1 MGKKE
6 VISKNSTTSK
16 YQIMDLIKMKIPP
29 QNYYQF
35 KGVISGGL
43 GMSWSKFK
51 TIAQSTCIKGDPGY
65 SSYFRR
71 DDLIFIAKILG
82 VKVHQL
88 HSAPKYRIEQII
100 ETKQR
105 PAKLK
110 AELFKA
116 LPYCQQSVR
125 NKWKALSGDRNGFT
139 TEELNRIAEMLQV
152 PSHEL
157 LHGSHSN

>member
-1 MGKKE
+1 MGIKE
-6 VISKNSTTSK
+6 VISKNNTTSK
-16 YQIMDLIKMKIPP
+16 YQIMDLIRKKIP
-29 QNYYQF
+29 QHNYDHF
-35 KGVISGGL
+35 KGVITGGL
-43 GMSWSKFK
+43 GMSWSQFK
-51 TIAQSTCIKGDPGY
+51 RVAQSTSTIGNPGY
-65 SSYFRR
+65 SNYFRR

-105 PAKLK
+105 PAKVK

-139 TEELNRIAEMLQV
+139 IEELNLIAEMLAV